1 MNVRTKNIVS
11 MHLEHYVV
19 FCIVSMHLE
28 HFVVFCIVSMNL
40 EHYVVFCM
48 YCKVMAIIVKVFIV

>member
-1 MNVRTKNIVS
+1 